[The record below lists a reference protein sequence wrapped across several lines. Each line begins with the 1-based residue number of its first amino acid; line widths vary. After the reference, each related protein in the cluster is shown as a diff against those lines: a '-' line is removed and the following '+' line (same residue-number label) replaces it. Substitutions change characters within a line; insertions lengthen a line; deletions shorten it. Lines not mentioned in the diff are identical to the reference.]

1 MSQEA
6 RDVTTKKEGNLPATL
21 NFIEDAGAGLENIDK
36 DDLALPFLKLLQT
49 GSDAVSYTHLTLP
62 TKRIV

>member
-49 GSDAVSYTHLTLP
+49 GSDE
-62 TKRIV
+62 TKKETCELC